1 MGWLAGCGAPCWLAT
16 QLNRLIPKYIC
27 VLHWNFVL
35 PHCPAQARLPGA
47 DFHPPPIQSSGA
59 QYSWCP
65 ILLCRLPDW
74 K

>member
-47 DFHPPPIQSSGA
+47 DFHPPSSPLVPNTPVSLA
-59 QYSWCP
+59 
-65 ILLCRLPDW
+65 RLEIA
-74 K
+74 